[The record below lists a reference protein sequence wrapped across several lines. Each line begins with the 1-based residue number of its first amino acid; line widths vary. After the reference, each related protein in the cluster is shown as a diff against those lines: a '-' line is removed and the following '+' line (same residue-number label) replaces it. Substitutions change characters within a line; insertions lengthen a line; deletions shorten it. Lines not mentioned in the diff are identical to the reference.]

1 VPDFEAKD
9 DAIIDRLQMAH
20 IAYNRFDRAEFILRR
35 PTPIIDNEGK
45 EVSRVLHYS
54 EVKEVPARTQLLAG
68 IDR

>member
-1 VPDFEAKD
+1 
-9 DAIIDRLQMAH
+9 MAH